1 VTDRWTTISQA
12 SRNVGTFHVAC
23 LRLDRHD
30 SFGMRDTEVVPIASM
45 YKTLLALEVAE
56 AFVLGD
62 LQPDTQLRV
71 TADQFCPGGQGLNQ
85 FAHPVVISLAD
96 LLYLSLA
103 WSDNTA
109 SDLLFD
115 HVGLD
120 ALHERA
126 DALGLESVRVVGGC
140 RTLLRNAGEDL
151 GYASEAEAIEADWA
165 PRSETA
171 DLVLERTTR
180 ASAADLARL
189 GSLLAAERAARPE
202 ACRLVQELM
211 RRQVWTTRFAVAFPA
226 PSWNRAG
233 KTGTLLPWRGEF
245 GVVQRDDGAQLAVAV
260 VVRQHHPAI
269 PDDVV
274 DRAVGSV
281 ARSAVGIA
289 LREPRS
295 AEPVDSWVPA

>member
-1 VTDRWTTISQA
+1 
-12 SRNVGTFHVAC
+12 
-23 LRLDRHD
+23 
-30 SFGMRDTEVVPIASM
+30 MRDTEVVPIASM

-56 AFVLGD
+56 AFTRGK

-71 TADQFCPGGQGLNQ
+71 TADQFCPGSDGIGQ
-85 FAHPVVISLAD
+85 FAHPVVISMVD

-109 SDLLFD
+109 SDLLLD
-115 HVGLD
+115 HVGLI
-120 ALHERA
+120 ALHKRA
-126 DALGLESVRVVGGC
+126 KALGLDSVRVVGDC
-140 RTLLRNAGEDL
+140 RTLLRNAGEDF

-189 GSLLAAERAARPE
+189 ASLLAAERAARPE
-202 ACRLVQELM
+202 ACRLVQKLM
-211 RRQVWTTRFAVAFPA
+211 RRQVWTSRFAGAFPS
-226 PSWNRAG
+226 PIWSRAG
-233 KTGTLLPWRGEF
+233 KTGTLQPWRGEF
-245 GVVQRDDGAQLAVAV
+245 GVVQRDDGARLAVAV

-269 PDDVV
+269 PDDAV
-274 DRAVGSV
+274 DRAVAAV

-289 LREPRS
+289 LREPQS
-295 AEPVDSWVPA
+295 EAVNSWVSV